1 MYESDYYR
9 LRKAMVEFQLKG
21 RGIHDQ
27 AILDA
32 FGKICRHNFV
42 PDEFRDRAYEDNPL
56 PIGFDQTI
64 SQPYIVAYML
74 EKLALDKQMRVLE
87 IGTGSGY
94 QTALLSCLCSE
105 VYSVDINPEL
115 AKRARELLAQEG
127 FRNIMVKVANGY
139 EGYKKYAPF
148 DRIIVSCAPV
158 NIPLALVEQLGEGG
172 KMIIPAGLAYAQK
185 LYLIEK
191 ENDIVIHRE
200 LIAVRFVEM
209 MYKS

>member
-1 MYESDYYR
+1 MYEIDYDR

-27 AILDA
+27 AVLDA
-32 FGKICRHNFV
+32 FGRICRHNFV
-42 PDEFRDRAYEDNPL
+42 PAEFRDRAYEDNPL
-56 PIGFDQTI
+56 PVGFDQTI

-74 EKLALDKQMRVLE
+74 EKLVLAKHMRVLE

-94 QTALLSCLCSE
+94 QTALLSCLCRE
-105 VYSVDINPEL
+105 VYTVDINPEL
-115 AKRARELLAQEG
+115 AKRARELLLREG
-127 FRNIMVKVANGY
+127 FRNVIVKVANGY

-158 NIPLALVEQLGEGG
+158 DIPLALIEQLGEGG
-172 KMIIPAGLAYAQK
+172 KMVIPAGLSYAQK

-191 ENDIVIHRE
+191 ENGIVSHRE

-209 MYKS
+209 ISKI